1 MKPRS
6 FEYISATSLSDVFSA
21 LGTHGGDAMILA
33 GGQSVMPALNMR
45 LNEPAVLVD
54 INRVPGLAAIEENG
68 GVLRIGALCRHEQVR
83 TSPEV
88 VEHAPL
94 LAKALAHVA
103 HPAIR
108 NRGTFGGSICNAD
121 AAAELPACVL
131 ALGATLHVESAEG
144 SRAIAAE
151 DFFFDFF
158 ETALEE
164 GEVLTSI
171 DLPVLGATGRHFFDE
186 VARRRGDYALAGL
199 AATARVEGGRMIAPR
214 FAFISCGDR
223 PLLAGSLGELVAKR
237 YPDAPA
243 AEEIAEALAHDLEPP
258 EDAVTSAAARMQIAT
273 VLAARAIREFQQKGG
288 RA

>member
-1 MKPRS
+1 
-6 FEYISATSLSDVFSA
+6 
-21 LGTHGGDAMILA
+21 MILA
-33 GGQSVMPALNMR
+33 GGQSVIPALNMR

-54 INRVPGLAAIEENG
+54 INKVPGLGVIEEKG

-83 TSPEV
+83 KSV
-88 VEHAPL
+88 DVSAHAPL
-94 LAKALAHVA
+94 LTKALAHVA

-108 NRGTFGGSICNAD
+108 NRGTFGGSLCNAD

-131 ALGATLHVESAEG
+131 ALGATLNVESAEG

-151 DFFFDFF
+151 DFFFGFF

-164 GEVLTSI
+164 GEVLASI

-186 VARRRGDYALAGL
+186 AARRRGDYALAGL
-199 AATARVEGGRMIAPR
+199 AAAARVEGGRMIAPR

-223 PLLAGSLGELVAKR
+223 PLLAGALGELVATR

-243 AEEIAEALAHDLEPP
+243 EDEIAEALARDLEPP
-258 EDAVTSAAARMQIAT
+258 EDAVTSSAARMRIAT
-273 VLAARAIREFQQKGG
+273 VLAARAIREFQQNGG